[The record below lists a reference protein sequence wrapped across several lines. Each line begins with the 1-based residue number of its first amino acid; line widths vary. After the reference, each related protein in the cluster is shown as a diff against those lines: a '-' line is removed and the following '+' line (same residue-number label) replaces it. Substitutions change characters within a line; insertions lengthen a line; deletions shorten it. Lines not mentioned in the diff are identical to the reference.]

1 MCQHHT
7 GSPAGR
13 EFATFCTH
21 LRRWL
26 AGSPFLDPPLAAAT
40 ELLHRRTSTWFECEV
55 AHVAWNSEDMHSAL
69 GAGVVLS
76 LWNASRTGQFTLP
89 SASSDANI

>member
-7 GSPAGR
+7 DSSQHL
-13 EFATFCTH
+13 EFTAFCVA

-26 AGSPFLDPPLAAAT
+26 LGSLELDPPLAAAV
-40 ELLHRRTSTWFECEV
+40 ELLGRRGSRASDPPTWFECEIT
-55 AHVAWNSEDMHSAL
+55 HVAWNAEDMHAAL

-76 LWNASRTGQFTLP
+76 LWNASRTGHFSLP
-89 SASSDANI
+89 